1 MGYIVISIGYLF
13 QSILNSSDFVDFG
26 PSRRHCMSYIRV
38 NKLLYRCSNIL
49 YVGVGI
55 E

>member
-1 MGYIVISIGYLF
+1 MDYIAISIGYLF

-26 PSRRHCMSYIRV
+26 PNRHPCVSYIRV
-38 NKLLYRCSNIL
+38 NRLLYRRTNIL
-49 YVGVGI
+49 YLGL